1 MIIVIRMV
9 SLLQIY
15 FGLANDW
22 VKLFISLEGKRKG
35 YEKKRVTSYMHCL
48 VYYMP
53 FLSSL
58 HLGLMMLRFSGQGMD
73 KANYIAKSIHH
84 QHSNK
89 IDACANIL
97 KGSMRRLQLKHM
109 QRESRE
115 YSKRNLVYWHE
126 DVFKK
131 IQIIEHSSELEHS
144 REENPAEELSVSD
157 VNDKLKYL
165 GSKLGS
171 EMNKNSKK
179 KVRALISSY
188 VHLIDDLHV
197 CDL

>member
-1 MIIVIRMV
+1 M
-9 SLLQIY
+9 

-22 VKLFISLEGKRKG
+22 VKLFISLEWKWKG
-35 YEKKRVTSYMHCL
+35 YEKKKVTPYMPCL
-48 VYYMP
+48 VYHMP

-58 HLGLMMLRFSGQGMD
+58 HLGLNKFSGQGME
-73 KANYIAKSIHH
+73 KANDIAKSIHH

-97 KGSMRRLQLKHM
+97 KGSMRHM

-126 DVFKK
+126 DIFKK
-131 IQIIEHSSELEHS
+131 RQRIEHSSELEHS

-157 VNDKLKYL
+157 VKDKLKSL
-165 GSKLGS
+165 GVKTRLRNEQKLRELLKKHIEKSEGS
-171 EMNKNSKK
+171 N
-179 KVRALISSY
+179 
-188 VHLIDDLHV
+188 
-197 CDL
+197 